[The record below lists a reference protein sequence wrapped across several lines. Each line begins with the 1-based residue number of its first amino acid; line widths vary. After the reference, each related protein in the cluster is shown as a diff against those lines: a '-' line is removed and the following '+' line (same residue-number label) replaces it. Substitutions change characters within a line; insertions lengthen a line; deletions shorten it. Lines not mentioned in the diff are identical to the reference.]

1 MRFGGPA
8 SATATF
14 ESSRQR
20 AHTLERTRMH
30 SLRTVRSSRVCKSEC
45 EWASA
50 RSPERRIT
58 LSKLCT
64 HDLVSKSARHRRPSR
79 SRSVIAA
86 SRACTPAVGRRT
98 ACAACEQASRRW
110 AGGRA
115 SSARL
120 QGLRCVGAQGTAAH
134 PIGGEPDCGFFV
146 RFEVGDD
153 ELCNSCAHRSR
164 APMAQ
169 NEELGSEELA
179 CAVLPVQCSAAGTA
193 SADLGAAKHAA
204 AKL

>member
-1 MRFGGPA
+1 MPQQRSNPS
-8 SATATF
+8 SA
-14 ESSRQR
+14 R
-20 AHTLERTRMH
+20 AHTRAH
-30 SLRTVRSSRVCKSEC
+30 SHAFAEDVCSSRDCKSEC

-50 RSPERRIT
+50 RSPERRIAYCIT

-64 HDLVSKSARHRRPSR
+64 HDLVSKSARHRRPPR

-86 SRACTPAVGRRT
+86 SRACTPPVGRRT
-98 ACAACEQASRRW
+98 TCAAREQASPRW

-134 PIGGEPDCGFFV
+134 PIGGEPHCGFFV

-153 ELCNSCAHRSR
+153 ELCSSCAHRDH
-164 APMAQ
+164 
-169 NEELGSEELA
+169 ELRWRRTRSFGSEELA
-179 CAVLPVQCSAAGTA
+179 CAVHCSAVGTTL
-193 SADLGAAKHAA
+193 ADLGAAKHAA
-204 AKL
+204 AKP